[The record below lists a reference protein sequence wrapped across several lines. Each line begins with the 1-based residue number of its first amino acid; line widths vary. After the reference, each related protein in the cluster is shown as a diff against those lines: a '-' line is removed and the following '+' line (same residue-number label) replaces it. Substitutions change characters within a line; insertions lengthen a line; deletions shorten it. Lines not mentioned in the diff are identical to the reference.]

1 MESGLP
7 LELSPDM
14 FIPNVLFLILM
25 PTLDDTSLSTALL
38 RRLGWV
44 CEWAALLDSDGSED
58 GSAGVLRSGR
68 FPASSC

>member
-7 LELSPDM
+7 SELAPDV
-14 FIPNVLFLILM
+14 FDPNVLFLLLM

-38 RRLGWV
+38 RRL
-44 CEWAALLDSDGSED
+44 EWACQWAGLLDSDGSEE
-58 GSAGVLRSGR
+58 GSAGILRSER